1 MHLVD
6 MQIFFFSFHGAF
18 GTTKSIRPVRVKCT
32 SVVLLQRTNSFSVAF
47 IASALVSYLQ
57 L

>member
-6 MQIFFFSFHGAF
+6 MLDFFFFFHCAF

-32 SVVLLQRTNSFSVAF
+32 SVVLLQKTNSFSVAF
-47 IASALVSYLQ
+47 IASELVSYLQ